1 MLAKSSPFVITHFFN
16 VVQGHSSDNEQ
27 IAVVIVGE
35 GIIEYY
41 KFRIECNCVMEW
53 EDVIDLSIEL
63 IGTKFKNKF
72 GFLLIALKDWDPPP
86 KM

>member
-27 IAVVIVGE
+27 IVVVIVGE

-41 KFRIECNCVMEW
+41 KFRIECNCVL
-53 EDVIDLSIEL
+53 D
-63 IGTKFKNKF
+63 
-72 GFLLIALKDWDPPP
+72 
-86 KM
+86 